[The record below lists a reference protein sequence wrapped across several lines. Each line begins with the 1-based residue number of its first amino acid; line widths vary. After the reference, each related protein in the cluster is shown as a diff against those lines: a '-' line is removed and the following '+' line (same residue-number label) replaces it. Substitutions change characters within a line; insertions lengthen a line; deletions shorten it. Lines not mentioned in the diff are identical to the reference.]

1 MKQEIEN
8 KEIVNSDL
16 RVKNRE
22 ISDYN
27 NILIESNLDN
37 LDKIKSYE
45 TVMNEEYQFLLRDLC
60 VQIDF
65 SKIKL
70 EILVTNCI
78 KIRKG
83 EDVDPVSLVYD
94 IGSSATRKI
103 FFQRSYNMN
112 EFLSILK
119 VTDADKDEVRKVVLT
134 PEYLRSTIREL
145 KKTSR
150 EY

>member
-1 MKQEIEN
+1 MDSCLKNIREDNDKLVSESEKAKKMLSGHQKQMDTLKAKHLNQILELNKKLRIESDASIGMKQEIEN

-70 EILVTNCI
+70 EI
-78 KIRKG
+78 
-83 EDVDPVSLVYD
+83 
-94 IGSSATRKI
+94 
-103 FFQRSYNMN
+103 
-112 EFLSILK
+112 
-119 VTDADKDEVRKVVLT
+119 
-134 PEYLRSTIREL
+134 
-145 KKTSR
+145 
-150 EY
+150 